1 MPNSDYAHPVGDGTK
16 IAQGRTHSTG
26 FAAVCAVLWAERDLL
41 GSLART
47 VVVGRLAGTP
57 SGTGVVLTPRRP
69 VAGQRL
75 VIERLRL
82 QEVLR
87 ASVVD
92 AAVGPL
98 TAPMTLAELAA
109 LAPEPWST
117 MLMDHRAALCGL
129 VADLDSLAVLSQ
141 LSLTEFL
148 A

>member
-1 MPNSDYAHPVGDGTK
+1 
-16 IAQGRTHSTG
+16 
-26 FAAVCAVLWAERDLL
+26 VLWAERDLL

-98 TAPMTLAELAA
+98 TGPMTLAELAA

-117 MLMDHRAALCGL
+117 MLMDHRTALCGL